1 MYGLPL
7 STERK
12 QQLPKKAIYTKFD
25 LKSSQRESFDADSA
39 RMDIVSVVY
48 PATDQAHSAEYCL
61 CPAIRWADA
70 VHCFSYKTD
79 YVRMAI
85 HK

>member
-25 LKSSQRESFDADSA
+25 LKSSQRESFDADIA
-39 RMDIVSVVY
+39 RPWNSG
-48 PATDQAHSAEYCL
+48 S
-61 CPAIRWADA
+61 
-70 VHCFSYKTD
+70 SS
-79 YVRMAI
+79 
-85 HK
+85 